1 MERKQVLFVQGSE
14 EWLAWRSPLRTAS
27 NASTV
32 MGVNKY
38 ESKSQLYEKMFLGK
52 ETKVSFAMQRGSNME
67 GVAREDAEELL
78 HMRLIPECWQ
88 YGCYGASLDAY
99 GIRNGKTIKV
109 EIKCPMT
116 EQSPYW
122 ADLQGEVGKV
132 NDMAFWQIVHQ
143 ELCRPTDLNYLFVWL
158 DETKYQIIQV
168 FVTPEDVK
176 KLVAAWDDFY
186 ANPPLVERK
195 DGTFQAMALRYLEI
209 KDQMDSLK
217 EELDSATESI
227 KNECTADTTG
237 FGLKIVQHERK
248 GSVDF
253 ARIAEENPA
262 LMASVETYRGK
273 PTTYKKIT
281 IGKAI

>member
-1 MERKQVLFVQGSE
+1 MDREQVLFAQGSE
-14 EWLAWRSPLRTAS
+14 EWLAWRNSLRTAS

-38 ESKSQLYEKMFLGK
+38 ETKSQLYQKMFLGK
-52 ETKVSFAMQRGSNME
+52 ETKVSFAMQRGSNTE
-67 GVAREDAEELL
+67 PLARKAAEKLL
-78 HMRLIPECWQ
+78 DVQLTPECWQ
-88 YGCYGASLDAY
+88 YGPYGASLDAY
-99 GIRNGKTIKV
+99 GVRNGKTIKV
-109 EIKCPMT
+109 EIKCPMS
-116 EQSPYW
+116 EKSGYW
-122 ADLQGEVGKV
+122 SDLQGEVGKI
-132 NDMAFWQIVHQ
+132 NDMAFWQIAHQ
-143 ELCRPTDLNYLFVWL
+143 ELCRPTDLNYLFVYL
-158 DETKYQIIQV
+158 DETEYQIAQV

-176 KLVAAWDDFY
+176 QLVAAWDDFY
-186 ANPPLVERK
+186 ENPPLIERNDK
-195 DGTFQAMALRYLEI
+195 MFQAMAVRYVEI

-217 EELDSATESI
+217 EALDSATLAI

-262 LMASVETYRGK
+262 LMASVESYRSK

-281 IGKAI
+281 RE

>member
-1 MERKQVLFVQGSE
+1 MERKQVHFPQGSE

-52 ETKVSFAMQRGSNME
+52 ETKVSFAMQRGSNTE
-67 GVAREDAEELL
+67 PLARKAAEKLL
-78 HMRLIPECWQ
+78 DVQLTPECWQ
-88 YGCYGASLDAY
+88 YGPYGASLDAY
-99 GIRNGKTIKV
+99 GVRNGKTIKV
-109 EIKCPMT
+109 EIKCPMS
-116 EQSPYW
+116 EKSGYW
-122 ADLQGEVGKV
+122 ADLQGEVGKI
-132 NDMAFWQIVHQ
+132 NDMAFWQITHQ
-143 ELCRPTDLNYLFVWL
+143 ELCRPTDLNYLFVYL
-158 DETKYQIIQV
+158 DETKYQIAQV

-176 KLVAAWDDFY
+176 QLVAAWDDFY

-195 DGTFQAMALRYLEI
+195 DGTFQAMALRYVEI

-281 IGKAI
+281 RG